1 MSDAAQKI
9 LEKEFRVLDK
19 GFVRLIDFMG
29 GDSRIVQSARVSYGA
44 GTKTVREDKSLI
56 NYLVKNSH
64 NTPLEQ
70 VELVFHVKAPLFV
83 IAQWARHRTASTNQM
98 SARYSLMKEEF
109 YIPSSD
115 EIRGQGNSNKQ
126 VGDGFIS
133 IEKADRANFIIE
145 KESERSYDT
154 YNDLLK
160 LGVAREQS
168 RMSLS
173 QNLYTEMYW
182 KIDLHNLFNFLRL
195 RMHHHSQKEI
205 RDYAEVMATMA
216 EAVAPLAYE
225 AFKEH
230 ILLSVKLSNSEAEVI
245 KRILNNPSTIFNLN
259 SDELNK
265 LRNKFK

>member
-29 GDSRIVQSARVSYGA
+29 GDSRIVQAARVSYGA
-44 GTKTVREDKSLI
+44 GTKTIREDKSLI
-56 NYLVKNSH
+56 NYLVRNSH
-64 NTPLEQ
+64 NTPIEQ

-98 SARYSLMKEEF
+98 SARYSEMKEEF
-109 YIPSSD
+109 YIPSPE
-115 EIRGQGNSNKQ
+115 EIRGQGTSNKQ

-133 IEKADRANFIIE
+133 IEKADRANFIFE
-145 KESERSYDT
+145 KESKRSYDN
-154 YNDLLK
+154 YNDLLE

-168 RMSLS
+168 RMYLN

-195 RMHHHSQKEI
+195 RLHPHAQKEI
-205 RDYAEVMATMA
+205 RDYAKVMAVMA

-225 AFKEH
+225 AFEEH
-230 ILLSVKLSNSEAEVI
+230 VLFSVKLSNSEAEVI
-245 KRILNNPSTIFNLN
+245 RKILNNPSTIYNLN
-259 SDELNK
+259 GDELNNLK
-265 LRNKFK
+265 NKFK